1 MYIQCTKKLLEAGKF
16 ELGEYQGSELSP
28 FYEWHANL
36 FVLHRRKGVLLM
48 NNATRYGIVLYGLK
62 ATEFKRFDQIVLDS
76 MWETFL
82 AEGFSEEQVRKYIE
96 NCGEVRYSKT
106 NSRSVLGY
114 LSQFDWYMSAFIDD
128 YLPSD
133 SINLVGL
140 NLACGGNYTIF
151 KQAGKIVHPLDLLKE
166 EMEKL

>member
-1 MYIQCTKKLLEAGKF
+1 
-16 ELGEYQGSELSP
+16 
-28 FYEWHANL
+28 
-36 FVLHRRKGVLLM
+36 
-48 NNATRYGIVLYGLK
+48 
-62 ATEFKRFDQIVLDS
+62 
-76 MWETFL
+76 
-82 AEGFSEEQVRKYIE
+82 
-96 NCGEVRYSKT
+96 
-106 NSRSVLGY
+106 
-114 LSQFDWYMSAFIDD
+114 MSAFIDD